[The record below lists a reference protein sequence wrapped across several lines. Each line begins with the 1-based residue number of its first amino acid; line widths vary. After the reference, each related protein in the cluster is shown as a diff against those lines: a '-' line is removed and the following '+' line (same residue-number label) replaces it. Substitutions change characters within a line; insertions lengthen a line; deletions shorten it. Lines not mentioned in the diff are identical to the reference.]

1 MKLTRRRWIL
11 LGVCAFVL
19 ALYATAGFL
28 VVPRVARTQVE
39 AFVTGT
45 LHRKITIGDIG
56 FNPFTLTVNIAAL
69 RLTEADGAPLVAFRQ
84 LRVNAEIASLWRRG
98 LVLKDVELTAPD
110 VEVIVAPDGSL
121 NLAGLAPPAEPG
133 EKARMPD
140 DTPLRLHI
148 GRLTVAGGRVGFQDR
163 SRPEPFSV
171 AFTPIRFQLLD
182 FRTDVGHSNAY
193 SFSTSSR
200 IGARLEWAGAF
211 TVQPLGSTGTFS
223 VADLRLAA
231 LHEYIDPSLRAEIV
245 SGSLELRG
253 SYQFALQ
260 PLSLD
265 VTLPSIAVRSLVVAE
280 RGVAAAAPVAAPEIN
295 VQDLV
300 FSLARHDVG
309 VRRVEVRG
317 ARVEVIRERD
327 GGINLARLAPPP
339 SAPAQSQP
347 AAPSPD
353 ARWTVHGDALVLDGA
368 IVDFEDRTTSP
379 AARLQLT
386 PAVTINGWTTARDAR
401 MKLEARVGIDGKGLL
416 GVQGDVGLDPL
427 GAALA
432 IDLQKFPLPS
442 LQPYVTQATSIAL
455 HSGSAGLKG
464 KLSFAPTASK
474 FSGELRIDELRASD
488 EVIREDLL
496 RWRSLAIT
504 GIQFQQ
510 RPDRLS
516 IARIVAREPYAR
528 VIIAQDGGV
537 NIANALASPA
547 AKEAGRAPASAPAQT
562 ARPLPITIRAV
573 QVVDGSANF
582 SDYSVQPS
590 FASGII
596 GLSGEITGLSSDP
609 ASRAKVALAGRVDE
623 YSPVDLKG
631 EVNLLSADVYSD
643 LALSFSNIELTTFTP
658 YAGKFAGYN
667 IAKGKL
673 STQMKYHVENRKL
686 GAQHHIVVDNL
697 EFGDK
702 TDSKDAAP
710 IPIRFGVALLKDSRG
725 VIDVNL
731 PIDGTLDDPQFHLAS
746 IIWKGIVNLLARVI
760 AAPFA
765 AIGASFGGGDELKF
779 VEFQPASA
787 ALGDSQSQKLATLAK
802 GLVERPALRL
812 NVPLTVASAADS
824 EAVASQALGRL
835 VPPADPAPADEAVK
849 RKRFEALEGAYRAQL
864 KAEPVY
870 PLDAKGA
877 APDLDGRIGWLQ
889 ASLLEHLKPKPDALE
904 ALGKQRAGA
913 VRAALLAN
921 QALNAERI
929 FIVSRPTEAATVA
942 GVVRMEMKLE

>member
-1 MKLTRRRWIL
+1 
-11 LGVCAFVL
+11 
-19 ALYATAGFL
+19 
-28 VVPRVARTQVE
+28 
-39 AFVTGT
+39 
-45 LHRKITIGDIG
+45 
-56 FNPFTLTVNIAAL
+56 
-69 RLTEADGAPLVAFRQ
+69 
-84 LRVNAEIASLWRRG
+84 
-98 LVLKDVELTAPD
+98 
-110 VEVIVAPDGSL
+110 
-121 NLAGLAPPAEPG
+121 
-133 EKARMPD
+133 
-140 DTPLRLHI
+140 
-148 GRLTVAGGRVGFQDR
+148 
-163 SRPEPFSV
+163 
-171 AFTPIRFQLLD
+171 
-182 FRTDVGHSNAY
+182 
-193 SFSTSSR
+193 
-200 IGARLEWAGAF
+200 
-211 TVQPLGSTGTFS
+211 
-223 VADLRLAA
+223 
-231 LHEYIDPSLRAEIV
+231 
-245 SGSLELRG
+245 
-253 SYQFALQ
+253 
-260 PLSLD
+260 
-265 VTLPSIAVRSLVVAE
+265 
-280 RGVAAAAPVAAPEIN
+280 
-295 VQDLV
+295 
-300 FSLARHDVG
+300 
-309 VRRVEVRG
+309 
-317 ARVEVIRERD
+317 
-327 GGINLARLAPPP
+327 
-339 SAPAQSQP
+339 
-347 AAPSPD
+347 
-353 ARWTVHGDALVLDGA
+353 
-368 IVDFEDRTTSP
+368 
-379 AARLQLT
+379 
-386 PAVTINGWTTARDAR
+386 
-401 MKLEARVGIDGKGLL
+401 
-416 GVQGDVGLDPL
+416 
-427 GAALA
+427 
-432 IDLQKFPLPS
+432 
-442 LQPYVTQATSIAL
+442 
-455 HSGSAGLKG
+455 
-464 KLSFAPTASK
+464 
-474 FSGELRIDELRASD
+474 
-488 EVIREDLL
+488 
-496 RWRSLAIT
+496 
-504 GIQFQQ
+504 
-510 RPDRLS
+510 
-516 IARIVAREPYAR
+516 
-528 VIIAQDGGV
+528 
-537 NIANALASPA
+537 
-547 AKEAGRAPASAPAQT
+547 
-562 ARPLPITIRAV
+562 LPITIRAV

-658 YAGKFAGYN
+658 YAGKFAGYS

-686 GAQHHIVVDNL
+686 DAQHHIVVDNL

-746 IIWKGIVNLLARVI
+746 IIWKGIVNLLARAI

-787 ALGDSQSQKLATLAK
+787 VLGDSQSQKLATLAK